1 MLGQALAIGLIGA
14 FGGLD
19 YQLGTLYAF
28 RPIVLCPLVG
38 LVLGDLQA
46 GLMIGASLE
55 LLFMGSISIGAYVPP
70 DVTTG
75 GVLSAAFAI
84 SLGQGTEAAIALAM
98 PIATLALAVGNAIN
112 ALGPLLLGV
121 ADKAAEKGDI
131 KSVYIIHWIL
141 GLLGV
146 AKRFG
151 LCFLAFYF
159 GADAVQGLLDWIPSF
174 VLDGFGV
181 AANILPVM
189 GFAMLARMILNRELI
204 PFFILGFLLTSYM
217 NVPVLGVSLIAIIIA
232 IEKLGL
238 LDKLQPATAVEG
250 DDDDD
255 F

>member
-1 MLGQALAIGLIGA
+1 MLESIRRTPRFKRDYKALVRKHYDESK
-14 FGGLD
+14 FV
-19 YQLGTLYAF
+19 
-28 RPIVLCPLVG
+28 RV
-38 LVLGDLQA
+38 
-46 GLMIGASLE
+46 LE

-75 GVLSAAFAI
+75 GVLSAALAI
-84 SLGQGTEAAIALAM
+84 SLGQGTETAIALAM
-98 PIATLALAVGNAIN
+98 PIATLALALGNAIN

-121 ADKAAEKGDI
+121 ADKSAEQGNVGGI
-131 KSVYIIHWIL
+131 YAIHWIL

-146 AKRFG
+146 LKRFG
-151 LCFLAFYF
+151 LCFVAFYF
-159 GADAVQGLLDWIPSF
+159 GAEAVQGVLDWIPSF

-189 GFAMLARMILNRELI
+189 GFAMLARMILNKELL
-204 PFFILGFLLTSYM
+204 PFFFLGFLLTSYM

-232 IEKLGL
+232 IEKFGFLGNL
-238 LDKLQPATAVEG
+238 KPAPALEG

>member
-1 MLGQALAIGLIGA
+1 MLESIRRTPRFKRDYKALVRKHYDESK
-14 FGGLD
+14 FV
-19 YQLGTLYAF
+19 
-28 RPIVLCPLVG
+28 RV
-38 LVLGDLQA
+38 
-46 GLMIGASLE
+46 LE

-84 SLGQGTEAAIALAM
+84 SLGQGTETAIALAM
-98 PIATLALAVGNAIN
+98 PIATLALALGNAIN

-121 ADKAAEKGDI
+121 ADKSAEQGNVGGI
-131 KSVYIIHWIL
+131 YAIHWIL

-146 AKRFG
+146 LKRFG
-151 LCFLAFYF
+151 LCFVAFYF
-159 GADAVQGLLDWIPSF
+159 GAEAVQGVLDWIPSF

-189 GFAMLARMILNRELI
+189 GFAMLARMILNKELL
-204 PFFILGFLLTSYM
+204 PFFFLGFLLTSYM

-232 IEKLGL
+232 IEKFGFLGNL
-238 LDKLQPATAVEG
+238 KPAPALEG

>member
-14 FGGLD
+14 LGGLD
-19 YQLGTLYAF
+19 FQLGTLYAF

-98 PIATLALAVGNAIN
+98 PIATLALALGNAIN
-112 ALGPLLLGV
+112 ALGPLLLEI

-131 KSVYIIHWIL
+131 KGVYAIHWIL

-159 GADAVQGLLDWIPSF
+159 GADAVQGLLNWIPSF

-189 GFAMLARMILNRELI
+189 GFAMLARMILNRELL
-204 PFFILGFLLTSYM
+204 PFFVLGFLLTSYM
-217 NVPVLGVSLIAIIIA
+217 NVPVLGVSLLAIIIA

-238 LDKLQPATAVEG
+238 LDKLQPATTVEG
-250 DDDDD
+250 ADDDD